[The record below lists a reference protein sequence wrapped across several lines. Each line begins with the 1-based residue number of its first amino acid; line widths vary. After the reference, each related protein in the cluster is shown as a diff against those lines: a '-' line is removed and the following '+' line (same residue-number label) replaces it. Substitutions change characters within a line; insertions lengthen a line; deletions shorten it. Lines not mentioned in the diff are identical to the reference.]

1 MVVESRRHSIVD
13 ATVVSNRSMRVRSSG
28 RNGPATEFSATPLE
42 ISNIDA
48 PVEIRRSDVVRAVE
62 ERHELEPDIAGSVEL
77 RS

>member
-1 MVVESRRHSIVD
+1 
-13 ATVVSNRSMRVRSSG
+13 MRVRSGG

-48 PVEIRRSDVVRAVE
+48 TVEIRRSDVVCAVE